1 MKRFFAA
8 LLAALMV
15 FSLVT
20 IPAVAEGEV
29 VFEVPTVNA
38 QPGDTV
44 SIPVTLTG
52 SNFECH
58 AMNMNVQYDAEALTL
73 NSATEGD
80 AISGATM
87 KVLDTE
93 SELGKVKLGLLYAYD
108 GMTAGGTLFTMNFT
122 VNENATG
129 NAALTINVVTFA
141 NMPAGSTTATPI
153 AYIANNGAVVVGQP
167 ETPIPETDTPAPE
180 TPIPE
185 TPAPGEEMTLDEAL
199 NVQGGTLHFENDA
212 VYPFVV
218 ENDYVKSSN
227 QGQGSTQPGVTT
239 TVNLAASKLLSFNY
253 KVSSE
258 ANWDYVFVSI
268 DGTIVAPTDADSKYI
283 LSGDRAAEW
292 LNYTY
297 IVPEGEHTVTIGYR
311 KDSSGDRLDD
321 TAWLDEIQFMDIV
334 NVTGVEFSQDAL
346 TMPLAR
352 TAQLEWTVL
361 PADAANKNVTFASDN
376 TEIATV
382 NASGL
387 VTSVAP
393 GTVNI
398 TVTTVDGGFTDVIAV
413 TVEEAVAVTEIVIAP
428 AAITIPVTTSVTE
441 TLVANVI
448 PENATDTTVAWTSE
462 DETIATVSVNGQIK
476 GIAPGT
482 VTINATSANGVTGT
496 CEVTVVAPEDFPGLD
511 SINFTSMNPL
521 PYDNLEVGIGPGYGG
536 TPVLIRRGNTN
547 TLTYT
552 YATGFSINV
561 EAGQKIYF
569 NTYWYG
575 GTPGGS
581 NDPNRKDTFMTLYD
595 SEFNYLDHND
605 DGASFGISPY
615 SGIEYVFET
624 AGTYYVVVTPYNHA
638 SNNGNGKGLVEMHAA
653 EVLPTEIET
662 IELADFSM
670 FAGTNTNIIDRAVFT
685 PAEYEISDFVFTS
698 SNEAVA
704 SIDADGKVHALAE
717 GTTTITI
724 TDNVSGATASAVLT
738 VNEISED
745 DYARVV
751 LHVDA
756 GESGV
761 FQDGSGYQMLLDA
774 DATAYGNEIPAQ
786 GPLTTGGNAP
796 AGLYDIFEYKIP
808 ENADGILTTSNIV
821 VSGMDYVLVPAG
833 TYDWCITNPTPG
845 DRIWIASD
853 SGSIGGRANDYTFE
867 AGNTYTFTVS
877 LDGQYDRTDITVTPG
892 IEEPTPTATPAIT
905 PTPTPAPTPDP
916 GATGWGFETDPFA
929 EGWTIR
935 DDDGDGY
942 NWEWMDASD
951 SDYNVYEGTHCMA
964 SASYQ
969 NSAFG
974 GGTALN
980 PDNWLISPAFTA
992 GSTVTFWYAGQD
1004 PSYSAEPFGV
1014 YVIANGTTS
1023 AELGHFTAS
1032 DTYQQGSVDIS
1043 DFAGQTV
1050 QVAFRHYNI
1059 TDMFRLNLD
1068 LVEVSGGGSTPNTPV
1083 PPTENPVTPEP
1094 GTVTGWG
1101 FETDPFAEGWTVR
1114 DDDGDGFNW
1123 EWIESATGY
1132 YNIYEGTHCMSSVSY
1147 DNETNTALT
1156 PDNWLI
1162 SPEFVAGSTV
1172 TFWYAGQDPDY
1183 AAEPFGVYVI
1193 ANGTASAELGH
1204 FTASDT
1210 YQQGSVDISDFAG
1223 QTVQVAFRHYNITDM
1238 FRLNLDLV
1246 EVSGGGETPT
1256 ENPVTPVPPTTIP
1269 EPTLVP
1275 HDVTFS
1281 AAAPASVAAGEEFQ
1295 VAVNIGGVIDYE
1307 AHVLNL
1313 RLDYDTDAF
1322 EYLHDEP
1329 GAVMNQMIENSGTA
1343 ILDGFSIPGSIRF
1356 GAMMPNAGFTAYGT
1370 LFTLTFRAKADAVN
1384 GEHNFDLNVV
1394 EFNNFPMG
1402 GTSTPIEHTDV
1413 DAIVEVTGGSTV
1425 TPTPTEVPTPT
1436 PGPGSDLDEAMNV
1449 AGGTLHFTTDG
1460 DYPWIVEETWGKS
1473 TNINVASSTS
1483 TVSTTVTA
1491 AAGDILQFDFRSF
1504 GEGSGDTVWDGL
1516 HLFIDGTEV
1525 AKWNRVET
1533 WTTYAV
1539 ELTAG
1544 EHTVTWTYQKDSSVD
1559 KEGDYANVD
1568 NVYVGAP
1575 VVPTSIEVEN
1585 VTVPAGRRATVAYT
1599 VLPAEAFNKNVTFSI
1614 ANTAIAT
1621 VNENGVVV
1629 GVAEG
1634 TTTVT
1639 VTSVADPTV
1648 SGSATVTVT
1657 ESLPT
1662 VNLEGY
1668 IAFDPEG
1675 TSGIWGGF
1683 ADYDPSVIENF
1694 GTMGSTFG
1702 GAFAGGNVYGFM
1714 YDSDTNDTRFYI
1726 MDADTHQVAYP
1737 GTSAGRVVVAMA
1749 YNHAEGEMYAI
1760 AENDADGRS
1769 IYTVNLATGTLTEVA
1784 ALNAGAETIMTLAID
1799 GSGNAY
1805 GLSYEA
1811 TNAVLYS
1818 INLTNGNCTA
1828 IGGTGHGLE
1837 YVQSTVWDHN
1847 TNQLFWAQYSKVD
1860 NDKGQLF
1867 VIDPATGAAT
1877 LCGTIGTGAEVTVL
1891 YTKNNM
1897 PVAPIEVPEYDVI
1910 FVDGL
1915 TNEPIPGGYT
1925 VEAGT
1930 ILDEA
1935 DFPTP
1940 PEHEGYV
1947 FTGWDYNGA
1956 PVYSDLTIK
1965 ARYRDPS
1972 ATTATISLT
1981 VGDVWGDGSGYQM
1994 LLDADATAF
2003 GNEIPAEGPLT
2014 QSGNAPAGLYDAFE
2028 YKIPVNADGSTT
2040 TSNIVINNTVTIEV
2054 PAGTYDWC
2062 IANPTPG
2069 DRIWIA
2075 SAQGNIGGRA
2085 DDYEFE
2091 AGYTYNFTVYLLGQ
2105 NDATD
2110 VEIIPGGGETPVIT
2124 DSPTPVITNS
2134 PTPEPPTDT
2143 PEPGDETPTPEIPT
2157 DAPTPEIPTDV
2168 PEPVTPAPG
2177 DVIFSVGGVHY
2188 VAAGSQVNVDLTING
2203 EYEANGMNIWVQYD
2217 AENLTLNN
2225 VENGEIMNAIGNLG
2239 GMNILD
2245 FTSIPGSV
2253 RLGSMLPT
2261 DPVSGSGTIFTMN
2274 FTVAEGLEDGT
2285 ELPIEILV
2293 KEFFN
2298 MPVGGEN
2305 TPIAFFAEN
2314 GAIVVGSEPIVTD
2327 EPGVTDEPTAVPTDA
2342 PNPPITGAMSLIGV
2356 GIAAIVA
2363 SAGVVIFRKKEED

>member
-167 ETPIPETDTPAPE
+167 ETPVPATDTPAPATPIPE

-212 VYPFVV
+212 DYPFVV

-227 QGQGSTQPGVTT
+227 QGQRNTQPGVTT
-239 TVNLAASKLLSFNY
+239 TVNLTASKLLSFNY

-268 DGTIVAPTDADSKYI
+268 DGTVVAPTDADSKYI

-321 TAWLDEIQFMDIV
+321 TAWLDEIQFTDIV

-376 TEIATV
+376 TEVATV

-387 VTSVAP
+387 VTGVAP
-393 GTVNI
+393 GTANI

-511 SINFTSMNPL
+511 SINFTNMNPL

-575 GTPGGS
+575 GTPGDS

-670 FAGTNTNIIDRAVFT
+670 FTGTNTNIIDRAVFT
-685 PAEYEISDFVFTS
+685 PEEYEISDFVFTS

-704 SIDADGKVHALAE
+704 SIDADGKVFALAE

-724 TDNVSGATASAVLT
+724 TDNVSNATASAVLT

-745 DYARVV
+745 DYAMIV
-751 LHVDA
+751 LNVNA
-756 GESGV
+756 GETGV

-786 GPLTTGGNAP
+786 GPLTQSGNAP

-867 AGNTYTFTVS
+867 AGNTYTLTVS

-942 NWEWMDASD
+942 NWEWMDASG
-951 SDYNVYEGTHCMA
+951 SNYNVYEGTHCMA
-964 SASYQ
+964 SASFQ
-969 NSAFG
+969 NSPFG

-1004 PSYSAEPFGV
+1004 PNYAAETFGV

-1023 AELGHFTAS
+1023 DELAYFTAS
-1032 DTYQQGSVDIS
+1032 NTYQQGSVDIS

-1050 QVAFRHYNI
+1050 QVAFRHYGI

-1068 LVEVSGGGSTPNTPV
+1068 LVEVSGGG
-1083 PPTENPVTPEP
+1083 TPEP
-1094 GTVTGWG
+1094 
-1101 FETDPFAEGWTVR
+1101 
-1114 DDDGDGFNW
+1114 
-1123 EWIESATGY
+1123 
-1132 YNIYEGTHCMSSVSY
+1132 
-1147 DNETNTALT
+1147 
-1156 PDNWLI
+1156 
-1162 SPEFVAGSTV
+1162 
-1172 TFWYAGQDPDY
+1172 
-1183 AAEPFGVYVI
+1183 
-1193 ANGTASAELGH
+1193 
-1204 FTASDT
+1204 
-1210 YQQGSVDISDFAG
+1210 
-1223 QTVQVAFRHYNITDM
+1223 
-1238 FRLNLDLV
+1238 
-1246 EVSGGGETPT
+1246 PT

-1275 HDVTFS
+1275 LDVTFS

-1473 TNINVASSTS
+1473 TNVNVASSTS

-1504 GEGSGDTVWDGL
+1504 GEGFGDTVWDGL

-1544 EHTVTWTYQKDSSVD
+1544 EHTITWTYQKDSSVD

-1657 ESLPT
+1657 EALPT

-1714 YDSDTNDTRFYI
+1714 YNSDTNDTRFYI
-1726 MDADTHQVAYP
+1726 MNADTHQVAYP

-1760 AENDADGRS
+1760 AANDADGRS
-1769 IYTVNLATGTLTEVA
+1769 LYTVNLATGTLTEVA
-1784 ALNAGAETIMTLAID
+1784 ALNAGADTIMTLAID

-1811 TNAVLYS
+1811 NNAVLYS

-1837 YVQSTVWDHN
+1837 YVQATVWDHN
-1847 TNQLFWAQYSKVD
+1847 TNQLFWAQYSKVE

-2003 GNEIPAEGPLT
+2003 GNEIPAQGPLT

-2040 TSNIVINNTVTIEV
+2040 TSNIVINNTITIEV

-2062 IANPTPG
+2062 ITNPTPG

-2110 VEIIPGGGETPVIT
+2110 VEIIPGGGEPPVIT

-2188 VAAGSQVNVDLTING
+2188 VAAGSQVSVDLTING

-2217 AENLTLNN
+2217 AEKLTLNS
-2225 VENGEIMNAIGNLG
+2225 VDEGEIMKAIKDLG

-2245 FTSIPGSV
+2245 FQSIPGSV

-2261 DPVSGSGTIFTMN
+2261 DPVSGSGKIFTMN

-2285 ELPIEILV
+2285 EMPIEILV

-2314 GAIVVGSEPIVTD
+2314 GSIVVGSEPIVTD

>member
-167 ETPIPETDTPAPE
+167 ETPIPETPAPE

-212 VYPFVV
+212 DYPFVV

-227 QGQGSTQPGVTT
+227 QGQRNTQPGVTT
-239 TVNLAASKLLSFNY
+239 TVNLTASKLLSFNY

-268 DGTIVAPTDADSKYI
+268 DGTVVAPTDADSKYI

-321 TAWLDEIQFMDIV
+321 TAWLDEIQFTDIV

-376 TEIATV
+376 TEVATV

-387 VTSVAP
+387 VTGVAP
-393 GTVNI
+393 GTANI

-511 SINFTSMNPL
+511 SINFTNMNPL

-575 GTPGGS
+575 GTPGDS

-670 FAGTNTNIIDRAVFT
+670 FTGTNTNIIDRAVFT
-685 PAEYEISDFVFTS
+685 PEEYEISDFVFTS

-704 SIDADGKVHALAE
+704 SIDADGKVFALAE

-724 TDNVSGATASAVLT
+724 TDNVSNATASAVLT

-745 DYARVV
+745 DYAMIV
-751 LHVDA
+751 LNVNA
-756 GESGV
+756 GETGV

-786 GPLTTGGNAP
+786 GPLTQSGNAP

-867 AGNTYTFTVS
+867 AGNTYTLTVS

-942 NWEWMDASD
+942 NWEWMDASG
-951 SDYNVYEGTHCMA
+951 SNYNVYEGTHCMA
-964 SASYQ
+964 SASFQ
-969 NSAFG
+969 NNPFG

-1004 PSYSAEPFGV
+1004 PNYSAEPFGV

-1023 AELGHFTAS
+1023 DELGHFTAS
-1032 DTYQQGSVDIS
+1032 NTYQQGSVDIS

-1050 QVAFRHYNI
+1050 QVAFRHYGV

-1068 LVEVSGGGSTPNTPV
+1068 LVEVSGGG
-1083 PPTENPVTPEP
+1083 TPEP
-1094 GTVTGWG
+1094 
-1101 FETDPFAEGWTVR
+1101 
-1114 DDDGDGFNW
+1114 
-1123 EWIESATGY
+1123 
-1132 YNIYEGTHCMSSVSY
+1132 
-1147 DNETNTALT
+1147 
-1156 PDNWLI
+1156 
-1162 SPEFVAGSTV
+1162 
-1172 TFWYAGQDPDY
+1172 
-1183 AAEPFGVYVI
+1183 
-1193 ANGTASAELGH
+1193 
-1204 FTASDT
+1204 
-1210 YQQGSVDISDFAG
+1210 
-1223 QTVQVAFRHYNITDM
+1223 
-1238 FRLNLDLV
+1238 
-1246 EVSGGGETPT
+1246 PT

-1275 HDVTFS
+1275 LDVTFS

-1436 PGPGSDLDEAMNV
+1436 PTPGPGSDLDEAMNV

-1473 TNINVASSTS
+1473 TNVNVASSTS

-1504 GEGSGDTVWDGL
+1504 GEGFGDTVWDGL

-1544 EHTVTWTYQKDSSVD
+1544 EHTITWTYQKDSSVD

-1599 VLPAEAFNKNVTFSI
+1599 VLPAEAFNKNVTFST

-1657 ESLPT
+1657 EALPT

-1714 YDSDTNDTRFYI
+1714 YNSDTNDTRFYI
-1726 MDADTHQVAYP
+1726 MNADTHQVAYP

-1760 AENDADGRS
+1760 AANDADGRS
-1769 IYTVNLATGTLTEVA
+1769 LYTVNLATGTLTEVA

-1811 TNAVLYS
+1811 NNAVLYS

-1837 YVQSTVWDHN
+1837 YVQATVWDHN
-1847 TNQLFWAQYSKVD
+1847 TNQLFWAQYSKVE

-1930 ILDEA
+1930 VLDEA

-2014 QSGNAPAGLYDAFE
+2014 MGGDAPAGLYDAFE

-2040 TSNIVINNTVTIEV
+2040 TSNIVINNTITIEV

-2157 DAPTPEIPTDV
+2157 DT

-2177 DVIFSVGGVHY
+2177 DVIFSVGGTHY
-2188 VAAGSQVNVDLTING
+2188 VAAGSQVSVDLTING

-2217 AENLTLNN
+2217 AEKLTLNS
-2225 VENGEIMNAIGNLG
+2225 VDEGEIMKAIKDLG

-2245 FTSIPGSV
+2245 FQSIPGSV

-2261 DPVSGSGTIFTMN
+2261 DPVSGSGKIFTMN

-2285 ELPIEILV
+2285 EMPIEILV

-2314 GAIVVGSEPIVTD
+2314 GSIVVGSEPIVTD

>member
-108 GMTAGGTLFTMNFT
+108 GMTASGTLFTMNFT

-167 ETPIPETDTPAPE
+167 ETPVPATDTPAPE
-180 TPIPE
+180 TPV
-185 TPAPGEEMTLDEAL
+185 PGEEMTLDEAL

-212 VYPFVV
+212 DYPFVV

-227 QGQGSTQPGVTT
+227 QGQRNTQPGVTT
-239 TVNLAASKLLSFNY
+239 TVNLTASKLLSFNY

-268 DGTIVAPTDADSKYI
+268 DGTVVAPTDADSKYI

-321 TAWLDEIQFMDIV
+321 TAWLDEIQFMDII

-376 TEIATV
+376 TEVATV

-387 VTSVAP
+387 VTGVAP
-393 GTVNI
+393 GTANI

-575 GTPGGS
+575 GTPGDS

-670 FAGTNTNIIDRAVFT
+670 FTGTNTNIIDRAVFT
-685 PAEYEISDFVFTS
+685 PEEYEISDFVFTS

-704 SIDADGKVHALAE
+704 SIDADGKVFALAE

-724 TDNVSGATASAVLT
+724 TDNVSNATASAVLT

-745 DYARVV
+745 DYAMIV
-751 LHVDA
+751 LNVNA
-756 GESGV
+756 GETGV

-786 GPLTTGGNAP
+786 GPLTQSGNAP

-867 AGNTYTFTVS
+867 AGNTYTLTVS

-892 IEEPTPTATPAIT
+892 IEQPTPTATPAIT
-905 PTPTPAPTPDP
+905 PTPTPAPTPNP

-942 NWEWMDASD
+942 NWEWMDASG

-964 SASYQ
+964 SASFQ
-969 NSAFG
+969 NNPFG

-1004 PSYSAEPFGV
+1004 PNYAAETFGV
-1014 YVIANGTTS
+1014 YVIANGTAS
-1023 AELGHFTAS
+1023 DELGHFTAS
-1032 DTYQQGSVDIS
+1032 NTYQQGSVDIS

-1050 QVAFRHYNI
+1050 QVAFRHYDI

-1083 PPTENPVTPEP
+1083 PPT
-1094 GTVTGWG
+1094 
-1101 FETDPFAEGWTVR
+1101 
-1114 DDDGDGFNW
+1114 
-1123 EWIESATGY
+1123 
-1132 YNIYEGTHCMSSVSY
+1132 
-1147 DNETNTALT
+1147 
-1156 PDNWLI
+1156 
-1162 SPEFVAGSTV
+1162 
-1172 TFWYAGQDPDY
+1172 
-1183 AAEPFGVYVI
+1183 
-1193 ANGTASAELGH
+1193 
-1204 FTASDT
+1204 
-1210 YQQGSVDISDFAG
+1210 
-1223 QTVQVAFRHYNITDM
+1223 
-1238 FRLNLDLV
+1238 
-1246 EVSGGGETPT
+1246 
-1256 ENPVTPVPPTTIP
+1256 TIP

-1275 HDVTFS
+1275 LDVTFS

-1370 LFTLTFRAKADAVN
+1370 LFTLTFRAKADAAN

-1504 GEGSGDTVWDGL
+1504 GEGFGDTVWDGL

-1648 SGSATVTVT
+1648 SATATVTVT
-1657 ESLPT
+1657 EALPT

-1714 YDSDTNDTRFYI
+1714 YNSDTNDTRFYI
-1726 MDADTHQVAYP
+1726 MNADTHQVAYP
-1737 GTSAGRVVVAMA
+1737 GTSAGRTVVAMA

-1760 AENDADGRS
+1760 AANDADGRS
-1769 IYTVNLATGTLTEVA
+1769 LYTVNLATGTLTEVA

-1811 TNAVLYS
+1811 NNAVLYS

-1837 YVQSTVWDHN
+1837 YVQATVWDHN
-1847 TNQLFWAQYSKVD
+1847 TNQLFWAQYSKVET
-1860 NDKGQLF
+1860 DKGQLF

-2040 TSNIVINNTVTIEV
+2040 TSNIVINNTITIEV

-2157 DAPTPEIPTDV
+2157 DT

-2177 DVIFSVGGVHY
+2177 DVIFSVGGTHY
-2188 VAAGSQVNVDLTING
+2188 VAAGSQVSVDLTIDG

-2217 AENLTLNN
+2217 AEKLTLNS
-2225 VENGEIMNAIGNLG
+2225 VDEGEIMKAIKDLG

-2245 FTSIPGSV
+2245 FQSIPGSV

-2261 DPVSGSGTIFTMN
+2261 DPVSGSGKIFTMN

-2285 ELPIEILV
+2285 EMPIEILV

-2314 GAIVVGSEPIVTD
+2314 GSIVVGEAPVTEAPI
-2327 EPGVTDEPTAVPTDA
+2327 TDEPTAVPTDA

>member
-58 AMNMNVQYDAEALTL
+58 AMNMNVQYDTEALTL

-167 ETPIPETDTPAPE
+167 ATPVPETDTPAPA
-180 TPIPE
+180 TPVPATPVPE

-212 VYPFVV
+212 DYPFVV

-227 QGQGSTQPGVTT
+227 QNQGSTQPGVTT

-268 DGTIVAPTDADSKYI
+268 DGTVVAPTDADSKYI

-311 KDSSGDRLDD
+311 KDSTGDRLDD

-334 NVTGVEFSQDAL
+334 NVTGVEFSQETL

-376 TEIATV
+376 TEVATV
-382 NASGL
+382 NKSGL

-393 GTVNI
+393 GTANI

-511 SINFTSMNPL
+511 SINFTNMNPL

-575 GTPGGS
+575 GTPGDS

-605 DGASFGISPY
+605 DGAAFGISPY

-670 FAGTNTNIIDRAVFT
+670 FTGTNTNIVDRAVFT
-685 PAEYEISDFVFTS
+685 PEEYEISDFVFTS

-704 SIDADGKVHALAE
+704 SIDADGKVFALAE

-724 TDNVSGATASAVLT
+724 TDNVSNATASAVLT

-745 DYARVV
+745 DYAMIV
-751 LHVDA
+751 LNVNA
-756 GESGV
+756 GETGV

-786 GPLTTGGNAP
+786 GPLTQSGNAP
-796 AGLYDIFEYKIP
+796 AGLYDVFEYKIP

-892 IEEPTPTATPAIT
+892 IEQPTPTATPAIT
-905 PTPTPAPTPDP
+905 PTPTPAPTPNP

-942 NWEWMDASD
+942 NWEWMDAST

-1004 PSYSAEPFGV
+1004 PDYSAEPFGV
-1014 YVIANGTTS
+1014 YVIANGTAS

-1043 DFAGQTV
+1043 AYAGETV
-1050 QVAFRHYNI
+1050 QVAFRHYGV

-1068 LVEVSGGGSTPNTPV
+1068 LVEADAGGSTPNTPV
-1083 PPTENPVTPEP
+1083 PPTQNPNTPAP
-1094 GTVTGWG
+1094 GTTTGWG
-1101 FETDPFAEGWTVR
+1101 FETDPFAEGWTIR

-1123 EWIESATGY
+1123 EWIESSTGY
-1132 YNIYEGTHCMSSVSY
+1132 YEIYEGTHCMSSVSY

-1183 AAEPFGVYVI
+1183 AAETFGVYVI
-1193 ANGTASAELGH
+1193 ANGTTSAELGH

-1210 YQQGSVDISDFAG
+1210 YQQGSVDISAYAG
-1223 QTVQVAFRHYNITDM
+1223 QPVQVAFRHYGITDM

-1246 EVSGGGETPT
+1246 EVSGGGSTP
-1256 ENPVTPVPPTTIP
+1256 NTPVPPTTIP

-1275 HDVTFS
+1275 LDVTFS

-1370 LFTLTFRAKADAVN
+1370 LFTLTFRAKADAAN

-1413 DAIVEVTGGSTV
+1413 DAIVEVTGGSSV

-1436 PGPGSDLDEAMNV
+1436 PGPVSDLDEAMNV
-1449 AGGTLHFTTDG
+1449 AGGTLHFNTDG

-1504 GEGSGDTVWDGL
+1504 GEGFGDTVWDGL

-1544 EHTVTWTYQKDSSVD
+1544 EHTVTWTYQKDSTVD
-1559 KEGDYANVD
+1559 KEGDCANVD
-1568 NVYVGAP
+1568 NVYVGQP

-1621 VNENGVVV
+1621 VNENGVIV

-1657 ESLPT
+1657 EALPT

-1668 IAFDPEG
+1668 IAYDPDG
-1675 TSGIWGGF
+1675 TSNIWGGF

-1694 GTMGSTFG
+1694 GAMGSTFG

-1726 MDADTHQVAYP
+1726 MNADTHQVAYP

-1749 YNHAEGEMYAI
+1749 YNHAEGEMYAV
-1760 AENDADGRS
+1760 AANDADGRS
-1769 IYTVNLATGTLTEVA
+1769 LYTVNLATGTLTEVA

-1847 TNQLFWAQYSKVD
+1847 TNQLFWAQYSKVET
-1860 NDKGQLF
+1860 DKGQLF

-2157 DAPTPEIPTDV
+2157 DT

-2188 VAAGSQVNVDLTING
+2188 VAAGSQVSVDLTING

-2217 AENLTLNN
+2217 AEKLTLNS
-2225 VENGEIMNAIGNLG
+2225 VDEGEIMKAIKDLG

-2245 FTSIPGSV
+2245 FQSIPGSV

-2261 DPVSGSGTIFTMN
+2261 DPVSGSGKIFTMN

-2285 ELPIEILV
+2285 EMPIEILV

-2314 GAIVVGSEPIVTD
+2314 GSIVVGSEPIVTD

>member
-167 ETPIPETDTPAPE
+167 ETPVPATDTPAPE

-212 VYPFVV
+212 DYPFVV

-227 QGQGSTQPGVTT
+227 QGQRNTQPGVTT
-239 TVNLAASKLLSFNY
+239 TVNLAAAKLLSFNY

-268 DGTIVAPTDADSKYI
+268 DGTVVAPTDADSKYI

-334 NVTGVEFSQDAL
+334 NVTGVEFSQETL

-376 TEIATV
+376 TEVATV
-382 NASGL
+382 NKNGL

-393 GTVNI
+393 GTANI

-511 SINFTSMNPL
+511 SINFTNMNPL

-575 GTPGGS
+575 GTPGDS

-670 FAGTNTNIIDRAVFT
+670 FTGTNTNIIDRAVFT

-724 TDNVSGATASAVLT
+724 TDNVSNATASAVLT

-745 DYARVV
+745 DYAMIV
-751 LHVDA
+751 LNVNA
-756 GESGV
+756 GETGV

-786 GPLTTGGNAP
+786 GPLTQSGNAP

-867 AGNTYTFTVS
+867 AGNTYTLTVS

-892 IEEPTPTATPAIT
+892 IEQPTPTATPAVT
-905 PTPTPAPTPDP
+905 PTPTPAPTPEP
-916 GATGWGFETDPFA
+916 GTTGWGFETDPFA

-942 NWEWMDASD
+942 NWEWMDASG
-951 SDYNVYEGTHCMA
+951 SSYNVYEGTHCMA

-1004 PSYSAEPFGV
+1004 PNYAAETFGV

-1023 AELGHFTAS
+1023 DELAYFTAS
-1032 DTYQQGSVDIS
+1032 NTYQQGSVDIS

-1050 QVAFRHYNI
+1050 QVAFRHYDI

-1068 LVEVSGGGSTPNTPV
+1068 LVEA
-1083 PPTENPVTPEP
+1083 
-1094 GTVTGWG
+1094 
-1101 FETDPFAEGWTVR
+1101 DA
-1114 DDDGDGFNW
+1114 
-1123 EWIESATGY
+1123 
-1132 YNIYEGTHCMSSVSY
+1132 
-1147 DNETNTALT
+1147 
-1156 PDNWLI
+1156 
-1162 SPEFVAGSTV
+1162 
-1172 TFWYAGQDPDY
+1172 
-1183 AAEPFGVYVI
+1183 
-1193 ANGTASAELGH
+1193 
-1204 FTASDT
+1204 
-1210 YQQGSVDISDFAG
+1210 
-1223 QTVQVAFRHYNITDM
+1223 
-1238 FRLNLDLV
+1238 
-1246 EVSGGGETPT
+1246 GGEP
-1256 ENPVTPVPPTTIP
+1256 
-1269 EPTLVP
+1269 
-1275 HDVTFS
+1275 
-1281 AAAPASVAAGEEFQ
+1281 
-1295 VAVNIGGVIDYE
+1295 
-1307 AHVLNL
+1307 
-1313 RLDYDTDAF
+1313 
-1322 EYLHDEP
+1322 
-1329 GAVMNQMIENSGTA
+1329 
-1343 ILDGFSIPGSIRF
+1343 
-1356 GAMMPNAGFTAYGT
+1356 
-1370 LFTLTFRAKADAVN
+1370 
-1384 GEHNFDLNVV
+1384 
-1394 EFNNFPMG
+1394 
-1402 GTSTPIEHTDV
+1402 
-1413 DAIVEVTGGSTV
+1413 
-1425 TPTPTEVPTPT
+1425 
-1436 PGPGSDLDEAMNV
+1436 
-1449 AGGTLHFTTDG
+1449 
-1460 DYPWIVEETWGKS
+1460 
-1473 TNINVASSTS
+1473 
-1483 TVSTTVTA
+1483 
-1491 AAGDILQFDFRSF
+1491 
-1504 GEGSGDTVWDGL
+1504 
-1516 HLFIDGTEV
+1516 
-1525 AKWNRVET
+1525 
-1533 WTTYAV
+1533 
-1539 ELTAG
+1539 
-1544 EHTVTWTYQKDSSVD
+1544 
-1559 KEGDYANVD
+1559 
-1568 NVYVGAP
+1568 
-1575 VVPTSIEVEN
+1575 
-1585 VTVPAGRRATVAYT
+1585 
-1599 VLPAEAFNKNVTFSI
+1599 
-1614 ANTAIAT
+1614 
-1621 VNENGVVV
+1621 
-1629 GVAEG
+1629 
-1634 TTTVT
+1634 
-1639 VTSVADPTV
+1639 
-1648 SGSATVTVT
+1648 
-1657 ESLPT
+1657 
-1662 VNLEGY
+1662 
-1668 IAFDPEG
+1668 
-1675 TSGIWGGF
+1675 
-1683 ADYDPSVIENF
+1683 
-1694 GTMGSTFG
+1694 
-1702 GAFAGGNVYGFM
+1702 
-1714 YDSDTNDTRFYI
+1714 
-1726 MDADTHQVAYP
+1726 
-1737 GTSAGRVVVAMA
+1737 
-1749 YNHAEGEMYAI
+1749 
-1760 AENDADGRS
+1760 
-1769 IYTVNLATGTLTEVA
+1769 
-1784 ALNAGAETIMTLAID
+1784 
-1799 GSGNAY
+1799 
-1805 GLSYEA
+1805 
-1811 TNAVLYS
+1811 
-1818 INLTNGNCTA
+1818 
-1828 IGGTGHGLE
+1828 
-1837 YVQSTVWDHN
+1837 
-1847 TNQLFWAQYSKVD
+1847 
-1860 NDKGQLF
+1860 
-1867 VIDPATGAAT
+1867 
-1877 LCGTIGTGAEVTVL
+1877 
-1891 YTKNNM
+1891 
-1897 PVAPIEVPEYDVI
+1897 
-1910 FVDGL
+1910 
-1915 TNEPIPGGYT
+1915 
-1925 VEAGT
+1925 
-1930 ILDEA
+1930 
-1935 DFPTP
+1935 
-1940 PEHEGYV
+1940 
-1947 FTGWDYNGA
+1947 
-1956 PVYSDLTIK
+1956 
-1965 ARYRDPS
+1965 
-1972 ATTATISLT
+1972 
-1981 VGDVWGDGSGYQM
+1981 
-1994 LLDADATAF
+1994 
-2003 GNEIPAEGPLT
+2003 
-2014 QSGNAPAGLYDAFE
+2014 
-2028 YKIPVNADGSTT
+2028 
-2040 TSNIVINNTVTIEV
+2040 
-2054 PAGTYDWC
+2054 
-2062 IANPTPG
+2062 
-2069 DRIWIA
+2069 
-2075 SAQGNIGGRA
+2075 
-2085 DDYEFE
+2085 
-2091 AGYTYNFTVYLLGQ
+2091 
-2105 NDATD
+2105 
-2110 VEIIPGGGETPVIT
+2110 PVIT

-2188 VAAGSQVNVDLTING
+2188 VAAGSQVSVDLTING

-2217 AENLTLNN
+2217 AEKLTLNS
-2225 VENGEIMNAIGNLG
+2225 VDEGEIMKAIKDLG

-2245 FTSIPGSV
+2245 FQSIPGSV
-2253 RLGSMLPT
+2253 RLGSMLPR
-2261 DPVSGSGTIFTMN
+2261 DPVSGSGKIFTMN

-2285 ELPIEILV
+2285 EMPIEILV

-2314 GAIVVGSEPIVTD
+2314 GSIVVGEAPI
-2327 EPGVTDEPTAVPTDA
+2327 TDEPTAVPTDA

>member
-212 VYPFVV
+212 NYPFVV

-334 NVTGVEFSQDAL
+334 NVTGVEFSQETL

-376 TEIATV
+376 TEVATV
-382 NASGL
+382 NKSGL

-393 GTVNI
+393 GTANI

-521 PYDNLEVGIGPGYGG
+521 PYDNFEVGIGPGYG
-536 TPVLIRRGNTN
+536 TPVLIQRGNTN

-575 GTPGGS
+575 GTPGDS
-581 NDPNRKDTFMTLYD
+581 YDPNRKDTFMTLYD

-605 DGASFGISPY
+605 DGSAFGIAPY

-670 FAGTNTNIIDRAVFT
+670 FTGTNTNIIDRAVFT

-745 DYARVV
+745 DYAMIV
-751 LHVDA
+751 LNVNA
-756 GESGV
+756 GETGV

-774 DATAYGNEIPAQ
+774 DAAAYGNEIPAQ
-786 GPLTTGGNAP
+786 GPLTTGGDAP

-1043 DFAGQTV
+1043 A
-1050 QVAFRHYNI
+1050 
-1059 TDMFRLNLD
+1059 
-1068 LVEVSGGGSTPNTPV
+1068 
-1083 PPTENPVTPEP
+1083 
-1094 GTVTGWG
+1094 
-1101 FETDPFAEGWTVR
+1101 
-1114 DDDGDGFNW
+1114 
-1123 EWIESATGY
+1123 
-1132 YNIYEGTHCMSSVSY
+1132 
-1147 DNETNTALT
+1147 
-1156 PDNWLI
+1156 
-1162 SPEFVAGSTV
+1162 
-1172 TFWYAGQDPDY
+1172 YAGQP
-1183 AAEPFGVYVI
+1183 
-1193 ANGTASAELGH
+1193 
-1204 FTASDT
+1204 
-1210 YQQGSVDISDFAG
+1210 
-1223 QTVQVAFRHYNITDM
+1223 VQVAFRHYNITDM

-1256 ENPVTPVPPTTIP
+1256 ENPVTPIPPTTIP

-1504 GEGSGDTVWDGL
+1504 GEGSGNTVWDGL

-1544 EHTVTWTYQKDSSVD
+1544 EHTITWTYQKDSSVD

-1657 ESLPT
+1657 EALPT

-1694 GTMGSTFG
+1694 GAMGSTFG

-1760 AENDADGRS
+1760 AANDADGRS
-1769 IYTVNLATGTLTEVA
+1769 LYTVNLATGTLTEVA

-2261 DPVSGSGTIFTMN
+2261 NPVSGSGTIFTMN

-2342 PNPPITGAMSLIGV
+2342 PNPPVTGAMSLIGV

-2363 SAGVVIFRKKEED
+2363 SVGVVIFRKKEED

>member
-167 ETPIPETDTPAPE
+167 ATPVPETDTPAPATPIPE

-212 VYPFVV
+212 DYPFVV

-227 QGQGSTQPGVTT
+227 QGQRNTQPGVTT
-239 TVNLAASKLLSFNY
+239 TVNLTASKLLSFNY

-321 TAWLDEIQFMDIV
+321 TAWLDEIQFTDIV

-376 TEIATV
+376 TEVATV

-387 VTSVAP
+387 VTGVAP
-393 GTVNI
+393 GTANI

-511 SINFTSMNPL
+511 SINFTNMNPL

-575 GTPGGS
+575 GTPGDS

-670 FAGTNTNIIDRAVFT
+670 FTGTNTNIIDRAVFT
-685 PAEYEISDFVFTS
+685 PEEYEISDFVFTS

-704 SIDADGKVHALAE
+704 SIDADGKVFALAE

-724 TDNVSGATASAVLT
+724 TDNVSNATASAVLT

-745 DYARVV
+745 DYAMIV
-751 LHVDA
+751 LNVNA
-756 GESGV
+756 GETGV

-786 GPLTTGGNAP
+786 GPLTQSGNAP

-867 AGNTYTFTVS
+867 AGNTYTLTVS

-942 NWEWMDASD
+942 NWEWMDASG
-951 SDYNVYEGTHCMA
+951 SNYNVYEGTHCMA
-964 SASYQ
+964 SASFQ
-969 NSAFG
+969 NSPFG

-980 PDNWLISPAFTA
+980 PDNWLISPEFVA
-992 GSTVTFWYAGQD
+992 GNTVTFWYVGQD
-1004 PSYSAEPFGV
+1004 PDYAAETFGV

-1032 DTYQQGSVDIS
+1032 NTYQQGSVDIS
-1043 DFAGQTV
+1043 AYAGQTV
-1050 QVAFRHYNI
+1050 QVAFRHYGI

-1083 PPTENPVTPEP
+1083 PPT
-1094 GTVTGWG
+1094 
-1101 FETDPFAEGWTVR
+1101 
-1114 DDDGDGFNW
+1114 
-1123 EWIESATGY
+1123 
-1132 YNIYEGTHCMSSVSY
+1132 
-1147 DNETNTALT
+1147 
-1156 PDNWLI
+1156 
-1162 SPEFVAGSTV
+1162 
-1172 TFWYAGQDPDY
+1172 
-1183 AAEPFGVYVI
+1183 
-1193 ANGTASAELGH
+1193 
-1204 FTASDT
+1204 
-1210 YQQGSVDISDFAG
+1210 
-1223 QTVQVAFRHYNITDM
+1223 
-1238 FRLNLDLV
+1238 
-1246 EVSGGGETPT
+1246 
-1256 ENPVTPVPPTTIP
+1256 TIP

-1275 HDVTFS
+1275 LDVTFS

-1370 LFTLTFRAKADAVN
+1370 LFTLTFRAKADAAN

-1504 GEGSGDTVWDGL
+1504 GEGFGDTVWDGL

-1544 EHTVTWTYQKDSSVD
+1544 EHTITWTYQKDSTVD

-1657 ESLPT
+1657 EALPT

-1714 YDSDTNDTRFYI
+1714 YNSDTNDTRFYI
-1726 MDADTHQVAYP
+1726 MNADTHQVAYP

-1760 AENDADGRS
+1760 AANDADGRS
-1769 IYTVNLATGTLTEVA
+1769 LYTVNLATGTLTEVA

-1805 GLSYEA
+1805 GLSYAA

-1847 TNQLFWAQYSKVD
+1847 TNQLFWAQYSKVET
-1860 NDKGQLF
+1860 DKGQLF

-2014 QSGNAPAGLYDAFE
+2014 MGGDAPAGLYDAFE

-2157 DAPTPEIPTDV
+2157 DT

-2188 VAAGSQVNVDLTING
+2188 VAAGSQVSVDLTING

-2217 AENLTLNN
+2217 AEKLTLNS
-2225 VENGEIMNAIGNLG
+2225 VDEGEIMKAIKDLG

-2245 FTSIPGSV
+2245 FQSIPGSV

-2261 DPVSGSGTIFTMN
+2261 DPVSGSGKIFTMN

-2285 ELPIEILV
+2285 EMPIEILV

-2314 GAIVVGSEPIVTD
+2314 GSIVVGSEPIVTD

>member
-108 GMTAGGTLFTMNFT
+108 GMTASGTLFTMNFT

-167 ETPIPETDTPAPE
+167 ETPVPATDTPAPE
-180 TPIPE
+180 TPVPATPIPE

-212 VYPFVV
+212 DYPFVV

-227 QGQGSTQPGVTT
+227 QGQRNTQPGVTT
-239 TVNLAASKLLSFNY
+239 TVNLTASKLLSFNY

-268 DGTIVAPTDADSKYI
+268 DGTVVAPTDADSKYI

-321 TAWLDEIQFMDIV
+321 TAWLDEIQFTDIV

-376 TEIATV
+376 TEVATV

-387 VTSVAP
+387 VTGVAP
-393 GTVNI
+393 GTANI

-511 SINFTSMNPL
+511 SINFTNMNPL

-605 DGASFGISPY
+605 DGASFGIAPY

-670 FAGTNTNIIDRAVFT
+670 FTGTNTNIIDRAVFT
-685 PAEYEISDFVFTS
+685 PEEYEISDFVFTS

-704 SIDADGKVHALAE
+704 SIDADGKVFALAE

-724 TDNVSGATASAVLT
+724 TDNVSNATASAVLT

-745 DYARVV
+745 DYAMIV
-751 LHVDA
+751 LNVNA
-756 GESGV
+756 GETGV

-786 GPLTTGGNAP
+786 GPLTQSGNAP

-867 AGNTYTFTVS
+867 AGNTYTLTVS

-892 IEEPTPTATPAIT
+892 IEQPTPTATPAIT

-942 NWEWMDASD
+942 NWEWMDASG
-951 SDYNVYEGTHCMA
+951 SNYNVYEGTHCMA
-964 SASYQ
+964 SASFQ
-969 NSAFG
+969 NSPFG

-1004 PSYSAEPFGV
+1004 PDYSAETFGV

-1043 DFAGQTV
+1043 AYAGQTV
-1050 QVAFRHYNI
+1050 QVAFRHYGV

-1068 LVEVSGGGSTPNTPV
+1068 LVEVSGGG
-1083 PPTENPVTPEP
+1083 TPEP
-1094 GTVTGWG
+1094 
-1101 FETDPFAEGWTVR
+1101 
-1114 DDDGDGFNW
+1114 
-1123 EWIESATGY
+1123 
-1132 YNIYEGTHCMSSVSY
+1132 
-1147 DNETNTALT
+1147 
-1156 PDNWLI
+1156 
-1162 SPEFVAGSTV
+1162 
-1172 TFWYAGQDPDY
+1172 
-1183 AAEPFGVYVI
+1183 
-1193 ANGTASAELGH
+1193 
-1204 FTASDT
+1204 
-1210 YQQGSVDISDFAG
+1210 
-1223 QTVQVAFRHYNITDM
+1223 
-1238 FRLNLDLV
+1238 
-1246 EVSGGGETPT
+1246 PT

-1275 HDVTFS
+1275 LDVTFS

-1449 AGGTLHFTTDG
+1449 AGGTLHFNTDG

-1504 GEGSGDTVWDGL
+1504 GEGFGDTVWDGL

-1544 EHTVTWTYQKDSSVD
+1544 EHTITWTYQKDSSVD

-1648 SGSATVTVT
+1648 SATATVTVT
-1657 ESLPT
+1657 EALPT

-1694 GTMGSTFG
+1694 GAMGSTFG

-1726 MDADTHQVAYP
+1726 MNADTHQVAYP

-1760 AENDADGRS
+1760 AANDADGRS
-1769 IYTVNLATGTLTEVA
+1769 LYTVNLATGTLTEVA
-1784 ALNAGAETIMTLAID
+1784 ALNAGDETIMTLAID

-1847 TNQLFWAQYSKVD
+1847 TNQLFWAQYSKVAT
-1860 NDKGQLF
+1860 DKGQLF

-2040 TSNIVINNTVTIEV
+2040 TSNIVINNTITIEV

-2157 DAPTPEIPTDV
+2157 DT

-2177 DVIFSVGGVHY
+2177 DVIFSVGGTHY
-2188 VAAGSQVNVDLTING
+2188 VAAGSQVSVDLTIDG

-2217 AENLTLNN
+2217 AEKLTLNS
-2225 VENGEIMNAIGNLG
+2225 VDEGEIMKAIKDLG

-2245 FTSIPGSV
+2245 FQSIPGSV

-2261 DPVSGSGTIFTMN
+2261 DPVSGSGKIFTMN

-2285 ELPIEILV
+2285 EMPIEILV

-2314 GAIVVGSEPIVTD
+2314 GSIVVGSEPIVTD

-2342 PNPPITGAMSLIGV
+2342 PNPPVTGAMSLIGV

>member
-58 AMNMNVQYDAEALTL
+58 AMNMNVQYDTEALTL
-73 NSATEGD
+73 NSAAEGD

-153 AYIANNGAVVVGQP
+153 PYIANNGAVVVGQP
-167 ETPIPETDTPAPE
+167 ETPIPATDTPAPATPIPE

-212 VYPFVV
+212 DYPFVV

-227 QGQGSTQPGVTT
+227 QGQRNTQPGVTT
-239 TVNLAASKLLSFNY
+239 TVNLTASKLLSFNY

-268 DGTIVAPTDADSKYI
+268 DGTVVAPTDADSKYI

-361 PADAANKNVTFASDN
+361 PADAANKKVTFASDN
-376 TEIATV
+376 TEVATV

-393 GTVNI
+393 GTANI

-536 TPVLIRRGNTN
+536 TPVLIQRGSTT

-575 GTPGGS
+575 GTPGDS

-605 DGASFGISPY
+605 DGNSFGISPY

-670 FAGTNTNIIDRAVFT
+670 FTGTNTNIVNRAVFT
-685 PAEYEISDFVFTS
+685 PEEYEISDFVFTS

-704 SIDADGKVHALAE
+704 SIDADGKVSALAA

-745 DYARVV
+745 DYAMIV
-751 LHVDA
+751 LNVNA
-756 GESGV
+756 GETGV

-786 GPLTTGGNAP
+786 GPLTQSGNAP
-796 AGLYDIFEYKIP
+796 AGLYDVFEYKIP

-892 IEEPTPTATPAIT
+892 IEQPTPTATPAIT

-942 NWEWMDASD
+942 NWEWMESSG

-1004 PSYSAEPFGV
+1004 PNYAAEPFGV

-1023 AELGHFTAS
+1023 DELGHFTAS
-1032 DTYQQGSVDIS
+1032 NTYQQGSVDIS

-1050 QVAFRHYNI
+1050 QVAFRHYGI

-1083 PPTENPVTPEP
+1083 PPTDNPVTPEP
-1094 GTVTGWG
+1094 GTTTGWG
-1101 FETDPFAEGWTVR
+1101 FETDPFAEGWTIR
-1114 DDDGDGFNW
+1114 DDDGDGYNW
-1123 EWIESATGY
+1123 EWMESSGSD
-1132 YNIYEGTHCMSSVSY
+1132 YNVYEGTHCMASASY
-1147 DNETNTALT
+1147 QNSAFGGGTALN

-1162 SPEFVAGSTV
+1162 SPAFTAGSTV
-1172 TFWYAGQDPDY
+1172 TFWYAGQDPNY

-1193 ANGTASAELGH
+1193 ANGTTSDELGH
-1204 FTASDT
+1204 FTASNT

-1223 QTVQVAFRHYNITDM
+1223 QTVQVAFRHYGITDM

-1246 EVSGGGETPT
+1246 EVSGGGSTP
-1256 ENPVTPVPPTTIP
+1256 NTPVPPTTIP

-1275 HDVTFS
+1275 LDVTFS

-1370 LFTLTFRAKADAVN
+1370 LFTLTFRAKADAAN

-1413 DAIVEVTGGSTV
+1413 DAIVEVTGGSSV

-1436 PGPGSDLDEAMNV
+1436 PGPVSDLDEAMNV

-1473 TNINVASSTS
+1473 TNINVASSSS

-1504 GEGSGDTVWDGL
+1504 GEGFGDTVWDGL

-1544 EHTVTWTYQKDSSVD
+1544 EHTITWTYQKDSSVD

-1634 TTTVT
+1634 TTTIT

-1726 MDADTHQVAYP
+1726 MNADTHQVAYP

-1760 AENDADGRS
+1760 AANDADGRS

-1784 ALNAGAETIMTLAID
+1784 VLNAGADTIMTLAID

-1811 TNAVLYS
+1811 NNAVLYS

-1837 YVQSTVWDHN
+1837 YVQATVWDHN
-1847 TNQLFWAQYSKVD
+1847 TNQLFWAQYSKVAT
-1860 NDKGQLF
+1860 DKGQLF

-2157 DAPTPEIPTDV
+2157 DT

-2188 VAAGSQVNVDLTING
+2188 VAAGSQVSVDLTING

-2217 AENLTLNN
+2217 AEKLTLNS
-2225 VENGEIMNAIGNLG
+2225 VDEGEIMKAIKDLG

-2245 FTSIPGSV
+2245 FQSIPGSV

-2261 DPVSGSGTIFTMN
+2261 DPVSGSGKIFTMN

-2285 ELPIEILV
+2285 EMPIEILV

-2314 GAIVVGSEPIVTD
+2314 GSIVVGSEPIVTD

>member
-167 ETPIPETDTPAPE
+167 ATPVPETDTPAPATPIPE

-212 VYPFVV
+212 DYPFVV

-227 QGQGSTQPGVTT
+227 QGQRNTQPGVTT
-239 TVNLAASKLLSFNY
+239 TVNLTASKLLSFNY

-321 TAWLDEIQFMDIV
+321 TAWLDEIQFTDIV

-376 TEIATV
+376 TEVATV

-387 VTSVAP
+387 VTGVAP
-393 GTVNI
+393 GTANI

-511 SINFTSMNPL
+511 SINFTNMNPL

-575 GTPGGS
+575 GTPGDS

-670 FAGTNTNIIDRAVFT
+670 FTGTNTNIIDRAVFT
-685 PAEYEISDFVFTS
+685 PEEYEISDFVFTS

-704 SIDADGKVHALAE
+704 SIDADGKVFALAE

-724 TDNVSGATASAVLT
+724 TDNVSNATASAVLT

-745 DYARVV
+745 DYAMIV
-751 LHVDA
+751 LNVNA
-756 GESGV
+756 GETGV

-786 GPLTTGGNAP
+786 GPLTQSGNAP

-867 AGNTYTFTVS
+867 AGNTYTLTVS

-942 NWEWMDASD
+942 NWEWMDASG
-951 SDYNVYEGTHCMA
+951 SNYNVYEGTHCMA
-964 SASYQ
+964 SASFQ
-969 NSAFG
+969 NSPFG

-980 PDNWLISPAFTA
+980 PDNWLISPEFVA
-992 GSTVTFWYAGQD
+992 GNTVTFWYVGQD
-1004 PSYSAEPFGV
+1004 PDYAAETFGV

-1032 DTYQQGSVDIS
+1032 NTYQQGSVDIS
-1043 DFAGQTV
+1043 AYAGQTV
-1050 QVAFRHYNI
+1050 QVAFRHYGI

-1083 PPTENPVTPEP
+1083 PPT
-1094 GTVTGWG
+1094 
-1101 FETDPFAEGWTVR
+1101 
-1114 DDDGDGFNW
+1114 
-1123 EWIESATGY
+1123 
-1132 YNIYEGTHCMSSVSY
+1132 
-1147 DNETNTALT
+1147 
-1156 PDNWLI
+1156 
-1162 SPEFVAGSTV
+1162 
-1172 TFWYAGQDPDY
+1172 
-1183 AAEPFGVYVI
+1183 
-1193 ANGTASAELGH
+1193 
-1204 FTASDT
+1204 
-1210 YQQGSVDISDFAG
+1210 
-1223 QTVQVAFRHYNITDM
+1223 
-1238 FRLNLDLV
+1238 
-1246 EVSGGGETPT
+1246 
-1256 ENPVTPVPPTTIP
+1256 TIP

-1275 HDVTFS
+1275 LDVTFS

-1370 LFTLTFRAKADAVN
+1370 LFTLTFRAKADAAN

-1504 GEGSGDTVWDGL
+1504 GEGFGDTVWDGL

-1544 EHTVTWTYQKDSSVD
+1544 EHTITWTYQKDSTVD

-1726 MDADTHQVAYP
+1726 MNADTHQVAYP

-1760 AENDADGRS
+1760 AANDADGRS
-1769 IYTVNLATGTLTEVA
+1769 LYTVNLATGTLTEVA
-1784 ALNAGAETIMTLAID
+1784 ALNAGDETIMTLAID

-1811 TNAVLYS
+1811 NNAVLYS

-1847 TNQLFWAQYSKVD
+1847 TNQLFWAQYSKVET
-1860 NDKGQLF
+1860 DKGQLF

-2014 QSGNAPAGLYDAFE
+2014 MGGDAPAGLYDAFE

-2157 DAPTPEIPTDV
+2157 DT

-2177 DVIFSVGGVHY
+2177 DVIFSVGGTHY
-2188 VAAGSQVNVDLTING
+2188 VAAGSQVSVDLTIDG

-2217 AENLTLNN
+2217 AEKLTLNS
-2225 VENGEIMNAIGNLG
+2225 VDEGEIMKAIKDLG

-2245 FTSIPGSV
+2245 FQSIPGSV

-2261 DPVSGSGTIFTMN
+2261 DPVSGSGKIFTMN

-2285 ELPIEILV
+2285 EMPIEILV

-2314 GAIVVGSEPIVTD
+2314 GSIVVGSEPIVTD

>member
-108 GMTAGGTLFTMNFT
+108 GMTASGTLFTMNFT

-167 ETPIPETDTPAPE
+167 ETPVPATDTPAPE
-180 TPIPE
+180 TPVPATPIPE

-212 VYPFVV
+212 DYPFVV

-227 QGQGSTQPGVTT
+227 QGQRNTQPGVTT
-239 TVNLAASKLLSFNY
+239 TVNLTASKLLSFNY

-268 DGTIVAPTDADSKYI
+268 DGTVVAPTDADSKYI

-321 TAWLDEIQFMDIV
+321 TAWLDEIQFTDIV

-376 TEIATV
+376 TEVATV

-387 VTSVAP
+387 VTGVAP
-393 GTVNI
+393 GTANI

-511 SINFTSMNPL
+511 SINFTNMNPL

-605 DGASFGISPY
+605 DGASFGIAPY

-670 FAGTNTNIIDRAVFT
+670 FTGTNTNIIDRAVFT
-685 PAEYEISDFVFTS
+685 PEEYEISDFVFTS

-704 SIDADGKVHALAE
+704 SIDADGKVFALAE

-724 TDNVSGATASAVLT
+724 TDNVSNATASAVLT

-745 DYARVV
+745 DYAMIV
-751 LHVDA
+751 LNVNA
-756 GESGV
+756 GETGV

-786 GPLTTGGNAP
+786 GPLTQSGNAP

-867 AGNTYTFTVS
+867 AGNTYTLTVS

-892 IEEPTPTATPAIT
+892 IEQPTPTATPAIT

-942 NWEWMDASD
+942 NWEWMDASG
-951 SDYNVYEGTHCMA
+951 SNYNVYEGTHCMA
-964 SASYQ
+964 SASFQ
-969 NSAFG
+969 NNPFG

-1004 PSYSAEPFGV
+1004 PNYSAETFGV

-1023 AELGHFTAS
+1023 DELGHFTAS
-1032 DTYQQGSVDIS
+1032 NTYQQGSVDIS
-1043 DFAGQTV
+1043 AYAGQTV
-1050 QVAFRHYNI
+1050 QVAFRHYGV

-1068 LVEVSGGGSTPNTPV
+1068 LVEVSGGG
-1083 PPTENPVTPEP
+1083 TPEP
-1094 GTVTGWG
+1094 
-1101 FETDPFAEGWTVR
+1101 
-1114 DDDGDGFNW
+1114 
-1123 EWIESATGY
+1123 
-1132 YNIYEGTHCMSSVSY
+1132 
-1147 DNETNTALT
+1147 
-1156 PDNWLI
+1156 
-1162 SPEFVAGSTV
+1162 
-1172 TFWYAGQDPDY
+1172 
-1183 AAEPFGVYVI
+1183 
-1193 ANGTASAELGH
+1193 
-1204 FTASDT
+1204 
-1210 YQQGSVDISDFAG
+1210 
-1223 QTVQVAFRHYNITDM
+1223 
-1238 FRLNLDLV
+1238 
-1246 EVSGGGETPT
+1246 PT

-1275 HDVTFS
+1275 LDVTFS

-1449 AGGTLHFTTDG
+1449 AGGTLHFNTDG

-1504 GEGSGDTVWDGL
+1504 GEGFGDTVWDGL

-1544 EHTVTWTYQKDSSVD
+1544 EHTITWTYQKDSSVD

-1657 ESLPT
+1657 EALPT

-1694 GTMGSTFG
+1694 GAMGSTFG

-1726 MDADTHQVAYP
+1726 MNADTHQVAYP

-1760 AENDADGRS
+1760 AANDADGRS
-1769 IYTVNLATGTLTEVA
+1769 LYTVNLATGTLTEVA
-1784 ALNAGAETIMTLAID
+1784 ALNAGDETIMTLAID

-1847 TNQLFWAQYSKVD
+1847 TNQLFWAQYSKVAT
-1860 NDKGQLF
+1860 DKGQLF

-2014 QSGNAPAGLYDAFE
+2014 QGGNAPAGLYDAFE

-2040 TSNIVINNTVTIEV
+2040 TSNIVINNTITIEV

-2157 DAPTPEIPTDV
+2157 DT

-2177 DVIFSVGGVHY
+2177 DVIFSVGGTHY
-2188 VAAGSQVNVDLTING
+2188 VAAGSQVSVDLTIDG

-2217 AENLTLNN
+2217 AEKLTLNS
-2225 VENGEIMNAIGNLG
+2225 VDEGEIMKAIKDLG

-2245 FTSIPGSV
+2245 FQSIPGSV

-2261 DPVSGSGTIFTMN
+2261 DPVSGSGKIFTMN

-2285 ELPIEILV
+2285 EMPIEILV

-2314 GAIVVGSEPIVTD
+2314 GSIVVGSEPIVTD

-2342 PNPPITGAMSLIGV
+2342 PNPPVTGAMSLIGV

>member
-167 ETPIPETDTPAPE
+167 ETPVPATDTPAPA
-180 TPIPE
+180 TPVPE

-212 VYPFVV
+212 DYPFVV

-227 QGQGSTQPGVTT
+227 QGQRNTQPGVTT
-239 TVNLAASKLLSFNY
+239 TVNLTASKLLSFNY

-321 TAWLDEIQFMDIV
+321 TAWLDEIQFTDIV

-376 TEIATV
+376 TEVATV

-387 VTSVAP
+387 VTGVAP
-393 GTVNI
+393 GTANI

-428 AAITIPVTTSVTE
+428 AAITIPVTSSVTE

-511 SINFTSMNPL
+511 SINFTNMNPL

-575 GTPGGS
+575 GTPGDS

-670 FAGTNTNIIDRAVFT
+670 FTGTNTNIVNRAVFT
-685 PAEYEISDFVFTS
+685 PEEYEISDFVFTS

-704 SIDADGKVHALAE
+704 SIDADGKVDALAA

-724 TDNVSGATASAVLT
+724 TDNVSNATASAVLT

-745 DYARVV
+745 DYAMIV
-751 LHVDA
+751 LNVNA
-756 GESGV
+756 GETGV

-786 GPLTTGGNAP
+786 GPLTQSGNAP

-867 AGNTYTFTVS
+867 AGNTYTLTVS

-892 IEEPTPTATPAIT
+892 IEQPTPTATPAIT
-905 PTPTPAPTPDP
+905 PTPTPAPTPNP

-942 NWEWMDASD
+942 NWEWMDASA
-951 SDYNVYEGTHCMA
+951 SNYNVYEGTHCMA
-964 SASYQ
+964 SASFQ
-969 NSAFG
+969 NNPFG

-1004 PSYSAEPFGV
+1004 PNYAAEPFGV

-1023 AELGHFTAS
+1023 DELGHFTAS
-1032 DTYQQGSVDIS
+1032 NTYQQGSVDIS
-1043 DFAGQTV
+1043 AYAGETV
-1050 QVAFRHYNI
+1050 QVAFRHYGV
-1059 TDMFRLNLD
+1059 TDIFRLNLD

-1083 PPTENPVTPEP
+1083 PPT
-1094 GTVTGWG
+1094 
-1101 FETDPFAEGWTVR
+1101 
-1114 DDDGDGFNW
+1114 
-1123 EWIESATGY
+1123 
-1132 YNIYEGTHCMSSVSY
+1132 
-1147 DNETNTALT
+1147 
-1156 PDNWLI
+1156 
-1162 SPEFVAGSTV
+1162 
-1172 TFWYAGQDPDY
+1172 
-1183 AAEPFGVYVI
+1183 
-1193 ANGTASAELGH
+1193 
-1204 FTASDT
+1204 
-1210 YQQGSVDISDFAG
+1210 
-1223 QTVQVAFRHYNITDM
+1223 
-1238 FRLNLDLV
+1238 
-1246 EVSGGGETPT
+1246 
-1256 ENPVTPVPPTTIP
+1256 TIP

-1275 HDVTFS
+1275 LDVTFS

-1370 LFTLTFRAKADAVN
+1370 LFTLTFRAKADAAN

-1504 GEGSGDTVWDGL
+1504 GEGFGDTVWDGL

-1599 VLPAEAFNKNVTFSI
+1599 VLPAEAFNKNVTFST

-1648 SGSATVTVT
+1648 SATATVTVT
-1657 ESLPT
+1657 EALPT

-1726 MDADTHQVAYP
+1726 MNADTHQVAYP

-1760 AENDADGRS
+1760 AANDADGRS

-1784 ALNAGAETIMTLAID
+1784 VLNAGADTIMTLAID

-1805 GLSYEA
+1805 GLSYAA

-1847 TNQLFWAQYSKVD
+1847 TNQLFWAQYSKVET
-1860 NDKGQLF
+1860 DKGQLF

-2040 TSNIVINNTVTIEV
+2040 TSNIVINNTITIEV

-2110 VEIIPGGGETPVIT
+2110 VEIIPGGETPVIT

-2157 DAPTPEIPTDV
+2157 DT

-2177 DVIFSVGGVHY
+2177 DVIFSVGGTHY
-2188 VAAGSQVNVDLTING
+2188 VAAGSQVSVDLTIDG

-2217 AENLTLNN
+2217 AEKLTLNS
-2225 VENGEIMNAIGNLG
+2225 VDEGEIMKAIKDLG

-2245 FTSIPGSV
+2245 FQSIPGSV

-2261 DPVSGSGTIFTMN
+2261 DPVSGSGKIFTMN

-2285 ELPIEILV
+2285 EMPIEILV

-2314 GAIVVGSEPIVTD
+2314 GSIVVGSEPIVTD

>member
-167 ETPIPETDTPAPE
+167 ATPVPETDTPAPATPIPE

-212 VYPFVV
+212 DYPFVV

-227 QGQGSTQPGVTT
+227 QGQRNTQPGVTT
-239 TVNLAASKLLSFNY
+239 TVNLTASKLLSFNY

-321 TAWLDEIQFMDIV
+321 TAWLDEIQFTDIV

-376 TEIATV
+376 TEVATV

-387 VTSVAP
+387 VTGVAP
-393 GTVNI
+393 GTANI

-511 SINFTSMNPL
+511 SINFTNMNPL

-575 GTPGGS
+575 GTPGDS

-670 FAGTNTNIIDRAVFT
+670 FTGTNTNIIDRAVFT
-685 PAEYEISDFVFTS
+685 PEEYEISDFVFTS

-704 SIDADGKVHALAE
+704 SIDADGKVFALAE

-724 TDNVSGATASAVLT
+724 TDNVSNATASAVLT

-745 DYARVV
+745 DYAMIV
-751 LHVDA
+751 LNVNA
-756 GESGV
+756 GETGV

-786 GPLTTGGNAP
+786 GPLTQSGNAP

-867 AGNTYTFTVS
+867 AGNTYTLTVS

-942 NWEWMDASD
+942 NWEWMEASG
-951 SDYNVYEGTHCMA
+951 SNYNVYEGTHCMA
-964 SASYQ
+964 SASFQ
-969 NSAFG
+969 NSPFG

-980 PDNWLISPAFTA
+980 PDNWLISPEFVA
-992 GSTVTFWYAGQD
+992 GNTVTFWYVGQD
-1004 PSYSAEPFGV
+1004 PDYAAETFGV

-1032 DTYQQGSVDIS
+1032 NTYQQGSVDIS
-1043 DFAGQTV
+1043 AYAGQTV
-1050 QVAFRHYNI
+1050 QVAFRHYGI

-1083 PPTENPVTPEP
+1083 PPT
-1094 GTVTGWG
+1094 
-1101 FETDPFAEGWTVR
+1101 
-1114 DDDGDGFNW
+1114 
-1123 EWIESATGY
+1123 
-1132 YNIYEGTHCMSSVSY
+1132 
-1147 DNETNTALT
+1147 
-1156 PDNWLI
+1156 
-1162 SPEFVAGSTV
+1162 
-1172 TFWYAGQDPDY
+1172 
-1183 AAEPFGVYVI
+1183 
-1193 ANGTASAELGH
+1193 
-1204 FTASDT
+1204 
-1210 YQQGSVDISDFAG
+1210 
-1223 QTVQVAFRHYNITDM
+1223 
-1238 FRLNLDLV
+1238 
-1246 EVSGGGETPT
+1246 
-1256 ENPVTPVPPTTIP
+1256 TIP

-1275 HDVTFS
+1275 LDVTFS

-1370 LFTLTFRAKADAVN
+1370 LFTLTFRAKADAAN

-1504 GEGSGDTVWDGL
+1504 GEGFGDTVWDGL

-1544 EHTVTWTYQKDSSVD
+1544 EHTITWTYQKDSTVD

-1599 VLPAEAFNKNVTFSI
+1599 VLPAEAFNKNVTFST

-1657 ESLPT
+1657 EALPT

-1726 MDADTHQVAYP
+1726 MNADTHQVAYP

-1760 AENDADGRS
+1760 AANDADGRS

-1784 ALNAGAETIMTLAID
+1784 VLNAGADTIMTLAID

-1811 TNAVLYS
+1811 NNAVLYS

-1837 YVQSTVWDHN
+1837 YVQATVWDHN
-1847 TNQLFWAQYSKVD
+1847 TNQLFWAQYSKVET
-1860 NDKGQLF
+1860 DKGQLF
-1867 VIDPATGAAT
+1867 FIDPATGAAT

-1897 PVAPIEVPEYDVI
+1897 PVAPIEVPEYNVT

-2014 QSGNAPAGLYDAFE
+2014 MGGDAPAGLYDAFE

-2040 TSNIVINNTVTIEV
+2040 TSNIVINNTITIEV

-2110 VEIIPGGGETPVIT
+2110 VEIIPGGETP
-2124 DSPTPVITNS
+2124 S
-2134 PTPEPPTDT
+2134 PEPPITD
-2143 PEPGDETPTPEIPT
+2143 
-2157 DAPTPEIPTDV
+2157 
-2168 PEPVTPAPG
+2168 
-2177 DVIFSVGGVHY
+2177 
-2188 VAAGSQVNVDLTING
+2188 
-2203 EYEANGMNIWVQYD
+2203 
-2217 AENLTLNN
+2217 
-2225 VENGEIMNAIGNLG
+2225 
-2239 GMNILD
+2239 
-2245 FTSIPGSV
+2245 
-2253 RLGSMLPT
+2253 
-2261 DPVSGSGTIFTMN
+2261 
-2274 FTVAEGLEDGT
+2274 
-2285 ELPIEILV
+2285 
-2293 KEFFN
+2293 
-2298 MPVGGEN
+2298 
-2305 TPIAFFAEN
+2305 
-2314 GAIVVGSEPIVTD
+2314 EPITDEPITDEPITDEPITDEPITDEPITDEPITDEPITDEPITDEPITD

>member
-153 AYIANNGAVVVGQP
+153 AYIANNGAVIVGQP
-167 ETPIPETDTPAPE
+167 ATPVPETDTPAPA
-180 TPIPE
+180 TPVPE

-212 VYPFVV
+212 DYPFVV

-227 QGQGSTQPGVTT
+227 QSQGSTQPGVTT

-268 DGTIVAPTDADSKYI
+268 DGTVVAPTDADSKYI

-334 NVTGVEFSQDAL
+334 NVTGVEFSQETL

-376 TEIATV
+376 TEVATV
-382 NASGL
+382 NTKGL
-387 VTSVAP
+387 VTGVAP
-393 GTVNI
+393 GTANI

-511 SINFTSMNPL
+511 SINFTNMNPL

-575 GTPGGS
+575 GTPGDS

-605 DGASFGISPY
+605 DGAAFGIAPY

-670 FAGTNTNIIDRAVFT
+670 FTGTNTNIIDRAVFT

-745 DYARVV
+745 DYAMIV
-751 LHVDA
+751 LNVSA
-756 GESGV
+756 GETGV

-786 GPLTTGGNAP
+786 GPLTTGGDAP

-867 AGNTYTFTVS
+867 AGNTYTLTVS

-892 IEEPTPTATPAIT
+892 IEQPTPTATPDVT

-942 NWEWMDASD
+942 NWEWMDASG
-951 SDYNVYEGTHCMA
+951 SNYNVYEGTHCMA

-1004 PSYSAEPFGV
+1004 PNYAAEPFGV

-1023 AELGHFTAS
+1023 DELGHFTAS
-1032 DTYQQGSVDIS
+1032 NTYQQGSVDIS
-1043 DFAGQTV
+1043 AYAGQPV
-1050 QVAFRHYNI
+1050 QVAFRHYGV

-1083 PPTENPVTPEP
+1083 PPT
-1094 GTVTGWG
+1094 
-1101 FETDPFAEGWTVR
+1101 
-1114 DDDGDGFNW
+1114 
-1123 EWIESATGY
+1123 
-1132 YNIYEGTHCMSSVSY
+1132 
-1147 DNETNTALT
+1147 
-1156 PDNWLI
+1156 
-1162 SPEFVAGSTV
+1162 
-1172 TFWYAGQDPDY
+1172 
-1183 AAEPFGVYVI
+1183 
-1193 ANGTASAELGH
+1193 
-1204 FTASDT
+1204 
-1210 YQQGSVDISDFAG
+1210 
-1223 QTVQVAFRHYNITDM
+1223 
-1238 FRLNLDLV
+1238 
-1246 EVSGGGETPT
+1246 
-1256 ENPVTPVPPTTIP
+1256 TIP

-1275 HDVTFS
+1275 LDVTFS

-1370 LFTLTFRAKADAVN
+1370 LFTLTFRAKADAAN

-1413 DAIVEVTGGSTV
+1413 DAIVEVTGGSSV

-1436 PGPGSDLDEAMNV
+1436 PGPISDLDEAMNV

-1504 GEGSGDTVWDGL
+1504 GEGFGDTVWDGL

-1648 SGSATVTVT
+1648 SATATVTVT
-1657 ESLPT
+1657 EALPT

-1668 IAFDPEG
+1668 IAYDPEG
-1675 TSGIWGGF
+1675 TSNIWGGF

-1694 GTMGSTFG
+1694 GAMGSTFG

-1726 MDADTHQVAYP
+1726 MNADTHQVAYP

-1760 AENDADGRS
+1760 AANDADGRS

-1847 TNQLFWAQYSKVD
+1847 TNQLFWAQYSKVET
-1860 NDKGQLF
+1860 DKGQLF

-2014 QSGNAPAGLYDAFE
+2014 QGGDAPAGLYDAFE

-2040 TSNIVINNTVTIEV
+2040 TSNIVINNTITIEV

-2085 DDYEFE
+2085 DDYTFE

-2157 DAPTPEIPTDV
+2157 DT

-2177 DVIFSVGGVHY
+2177 DVIFSVGGTHY
-2188 VAAGSQVNVDLTING
+2188 VAAGSQVSVDLTIDG

-2217 AENLTLNN
+2217 AEKLTLNS
-2225 VENGEIMNAIGNLG
+2225 VDEGEIMKAIKDLG

-2245 FTSIPGSV
+2245 FQSIPGSV

-2261 DPVSGSGTIFTMN
+2261 DPVSGSGKIFTMN

-2285 ELPIEILV
+2285 EMPIEILV

-2314 GAIVVGSEPIVTD
+2314 GSIVVGSEPIVTD

>member
-167 ETPIPETDTPAPE
+167 ETPVPETDTPAPATPIPE

-212 VYPFVV
+212 DYPFVV

-227 QGQGSTQPGVTT
+227 QGQRNTQPGVTT
-239 TVNLAASKLLSFNY
+239 TVNLTASKLLSFNY

-268 DGTIVAPTDADSKYI
+268 DGTVVAPTDADSKYI

-321 TAWLDEIQFMDIV
+321 TAWLDEIQFTDIV

-376 TEIATV
+376 TEVATV

-387 VTSVAP
+387 VTGVAP
-393 GTVNI
+393 GTANI

-605 DGASFGISPY
+605 DGASFGIAPY

-670 FAGTNTNIIDRAVFT
+670 FTGTNTNIIDRAVFT
-685 PAEYEISDFVFTS
+685 PEEYEISDFVFTS

-704 SIDADGKVHALAE
+704 SIDADGKVFALAE

-724 TDNVSGATASAVLT
+724 TDNVSNATASAVLT

-745 DYARVV
+745 DYAMIV
-751 LHVDA
+751 LNVNA
-756 GESGV
+756 GETGV

-786 GPLTTGGNAP
+786 GPLTQSGNAP

-867 AGNTYTFTVS
+867 AGNTYTLTVS

-942 NWEWMDASD
+942 NWEWMDASG
-951 SDYNVYEGTHCMA
+951 SNYNVYEGTHCMA
-964 SASYQ
+964 SASFQ
-969 NSAFG
+969 NNPFG

-1004 PSYSAEPFGV
+1004 PNYAAEPFGV
-1014 YVIANGTTS
+1014 YVIANGTAS
-1023 AELGHFTAS
+1023 DELGHFTAS
-1032 DTYQQGSVDIS
+1032 NTYQQGSVDIS
-1043 DFAGQTV
+1043 AYAGQTV
-1050 QVAFRHYNI
+1050 QVAFRHYGI

-1083 PPTENPVTPEP
+1083 PPT
-1094 GTVTGWG
+1094 
-1101 FETDPFAEGWTVR
+1101 
-1114 DDDGDGFNW
+1114 
-1123 EWIESATGY
+1123 
-1132 YNIYEGTHCMSSVSY
+1132 
-1147 DNETNTALT
+1147 
-1156 PDNWLI
+1156 
-1162 SPEFVAGSTV
+1162 
-1172 TFWYAGQDPDY
+1172 
-1183 AAEPFGVYVI
+1183 
-1193 ANGTASAELGH
+1193 
-1204 FTASDT
+1204 
-1210 YQQGSVDISDFAG
+1210 
-1223 QTVQVAFRHYNITDM
+1223 
-1238 FRLNLDLV
+1238 
-1246 EVSGGGETPT
+1246 
-1256 ENPVTPVPPTTIP
+1256 TIP

-1275 HDVTFS
+1275 LDVTFS

-1370 LFTLTFRAKADAVN
+1370 LFTLTFRAKADAAN

-1504 GEGSGDTVWDGL
+1504 GEGFGDTVWDGL

-1544 EHTVTWTYQKDSSVD
+1544 EHTITWTYQKDSTVD

-1657 ESLPT
+1657 EALPT

-1726 MDADTHQVAYP
+1726 MNADTHQVAYP

-1760 AENDADGRS
+1760 AANDADGRS

-1784 ALNAGAETIMTLAID
+1784 VLNAGADTIMTLAID

-1805 GLSYEA
+1805 GLSYAA

-1847 TNQLFWAQYSKVD
+1847 TNQLFWAQYSKVET
-1860 NDKGQLF
+1860 DKGQLF
-1867 VIDPATGAAT
+1867 FIDPATGAAT

-1897 PVAPIEVPEYDVI
+1897 PVAPIEVPEYNVT

-2014 QSGNAPAGLYDAFE
+2014 QGGDAPAGLYDAFE

-2040 TSNIVINNTVTIEV
+2040 TSNIVINNTITIEV

-2110 VEIIPGGGETPVIT
+2110 VEIIPGGETP
-2124 DSPTPVITNS
+2124 S
-2134 PTPEPPTDT
+2134 PEPPITD
-2143 PEPGDETPTPEIPT
+2143 
-2157 DAPTPEIPTDV
+2157 
-2168 PEPVTPAPG
+2168 
-2177 DVIFSVGGVHY
+2177 
-2188 VAAGSQVNVDLTING
+2188 
-2203 EYEANGMNIWVQYD
+2203 
-2217 AENLTLNN
+2217 
-2225 VENGEIMNAIGNLG
+2225 
-2239 GMNILD
+2239 
-2245 FTSIPGSV
+2245 
-2253 RLGSMLPT
+2253 
-2261 DPVSGSGTIFTMN
+2261 
-2274 FTVAEGLEDGT
+2274 
-2285 ELPIEILV
+2285 
-2293 KEFFN
+2293 
-2298 MPVGGEN
+2298 
-2305 TPIAFFAEN
+2305 
-2314 GAIVVGSEPIVTD
+2314 EPITDEPITDEPITDEPITDEPITDEPITDEPITDEPITDEPITDEPITD

-2342 PNPPITGAMSLIGV
+2342 PNPPVTGAMSLIGV

>member
-167 ETPIPETDTPAPE
+167 ETPVPATDTPAPE
-180 TPIPE
+180 TPVPATPIPE

-212 VYPFVV
+212 DYPFVV

-227 QGQGSTQPGVTT
+227 QGQRNTQPGVTT
-239 TVNLAASKLLSFNY
+239 TVNLTASKLLSFNY

-321 TAWLDEIQFMDIV
+321 TAWLDEIQFTDIV

-376 TEIATV
+376 TEVATV

-387 VTSVAP
+387 VTGVAP
-393 GTVNI
+393 GTANI

-511 SINFTSMNPL
+511 SINFTNMNPL

-575 GTPGGS
+575 GTPGDS

-670 FAGTNTNIIDRAVFT
+670 FTGTNTNIIDRAVFT
-685 PAEYEISDFVFTS
+685 PEEYEISDFVFTS

-704 SIDADGKVHALAE
+704 SIDADGKVFALAE

-745 DYARVV
+745 DYAMIV
-751 LHVDA
+751 LNINA
-756 GESGV
+756 GETGV

-786 GPLTTGGNAP
+786 GPLTQSGNAP
-796 AGLYDIFEYKIP
+796 AGLYDVFEYKIP

-867 AGNTYTFTVS
+867 AGNTYTLTVS

-942 NWEWMDASD
+942 NWEWMDASG
-951 SDYNVYEGTHCMA
+951 SNYNVYEGTHCMA
-964 SASYQ
+964 SASFQ
-969 NSAFG
+969 NSPFG

-980 PDNWLISPAFTA
+980 
-992 GSTVTFWYAGQD
+992 
-1004 PSYSAEPFGV
+1004 
-1014 YVIANGTTS
+1014 
-1023 AELGHFTAS
+1023 
-1032 DTYQQGSVDIS
+1032 
-1043 DFAGQTV
+1043 
-1050 QVAFRHYNI
+1050 
-1059 TDMFRLNLD
+1059 
-1068 LVEVSGGGSTPNTPV
+1068 
-1083 PPTENPVTPEP
+1083 
-1094 GTVTGWG
+1094 
-1101 FETDPFAEGWTVR
+1101 
-1114 DDDGDGFNW
+1114 
-1123 EWIESATGY
+1123 
-1132 YNIYEGTHCMSSVSY
+1132 
-1147 DNETNTALT
+1147 

-1183 AAEPFGVYVI
+1183 AAETFGVYVI
-1193 ANGTASAELGH
+1193 ANGTTSAELGH
-1204 FTASDT
+1204 FTASNT
-1210 YQQGSVDISDFAG
+1210 YQQGSVDISAYAG
-1223 QTVQVAFRHYNITDM
+1223 QTVQVAFRHYGITDM

-1246 EVSGGGETPT
+1246 EVSGGGSTP
-1256 ENPVTPVPPTTIP
+1256 NTPVPPTTIP
-1269 EPTLVP
+1269 EPTPVP
-1275 HDVTFS
+1275 LDVTFS

-1370 LFTLTFRAKADAVN
+1370 LFTLTFRAKADAAN

-1413 DAIVEVTGGSTV
+1413 DAIVEVTGGSSV

-1473 TNINVASSTS
+1473 TNVNVASSTS

-1504 GEGSGDTVWDGL
+1504 GEGFGDTVWDGL

-1544 EHTVTWTYQKDSSVD
+1544 EHTITWTYQKDSSVD

-1648 SGSATVTVT
+1648 SATATVTVT
-1657 ESLPT
+1657 EALPT

-1714 YDSDTNDTRFYI
+1714 YDSNTNDTRFYI
-1726 MDADTHQVAYP
+1726 MNADTHQVAYP

-1749 YNHAEGEMYAI
+1749 YNHAEGEMYAV
-1760 AENDADGRS
+1760 AVNDADGRS
-1769 IYTVNLATGTLTEVA
+1769 LYTVNLATGTLTEVA

-1805 GLSYEA
+1805 GLSYAEA
-1811 TNAVLYS
+1811 NAVLYS

-1847 TNQLFWAQYSKVD
+1847 TNQLFWAQYSKVET
-1860 NDKGQLF
+1860 DKGQLF

-2003 GNEIPAEGPLT
+2003 GNEIPAQGPLT
-2014 QSGNAPAGLYDAFE
+2014 TGGDAPAGLYDAFE

-2040 TSNIVINNTVTIEV
+2040 TSNIVINNTITIEV

-2062 IANPTPG
+2062 ITNPTPG

-2188 VAAGSQVNVDLTING
+2188 VAAGSQVSVDLTIDG

-2217 AENLTLNN
+2217 AEKLTLNS
-2225 VENGEIMNAIGNLG
+2225 VDEGEIMKAIKDLG

-2245 FTSIPGSV
+2245 FQSIPGSV

-2261 DPVSGSGTIFTMN
+2261 DPVSGSGKIFTMN

-2285 ELPIEILV
+2285 EMPIEILV

-2305 TPIAFFAEN
+2305 TPSAFFAEN
-2314 GAIVVGSEPIVTD
+2314 GSIVVGSEPIVTD

>member
-167 ETPIPETDTPAPE
+167 ETPVPETDTPAPATPVPE

-212 VYPFVV
+212 DYPFVV

-227 QGQGSTQPGVTT
+227 QGQRNTQPGVTT
-239 TVNLAASKLLSFNY
+239 TVNLTASKLLSFNY

-268 DGTIVAPTDADSKYI
+268 DGTVVAPTDADSKYI

-321 TAWLDEIQFMDIV
+321 TAWLDEIQFTDIV

-376 TEIATV
+376 TEVATV

-387 VTSVAP
+387 VTGVAP
-393 GTVNI
+393 GTANI

-605 DGASFGISPY
+605 DGASFGIAPY

-670 FAGTNTNIIDRAVFT
+670 FTGTNTNIIDRAVFT
-685 PAEYEISDFVFTS
+685 PEEYEISDFVFTS

-704 SIDADGKVHALAE
+704 SIDADGKVYALAE

-724 TDNVSGATASAVLT
+724 TDNVSNATASAVLT

-745 DYARVV
+745 DYAMIV
-751 LHVDA
+751 LNVNA
-756 GESGV
+756 GETGV

-786 GPLTTGGNAP
+786 GPLTQSGNAP
-796 AGLYDIFEYKIP
+796 AGLYDVFEYKIP

-892 IEEPTPTATPAIT
+892 IEQPTPTATPAIT

-942 NWEWMDASD
+942 NWEWMDASG
-951 SDYNVYEGTHCMA
+951 SNYNVYEGTHCMA
-964 SASYQ
+964 SASFQ
-969 NSAFG
+969 NNPFG

-1004 PSYSAEPFGV
+1004 PNYAAETFGV

-1023 AELGHFTAS
+1023 DELGHFTAS
-1032 DTYQQGSVDIS
+1032 NTYQQGSVDIS

-1050 QVAFRHYNI
+1050 QVAFRHYGI

-1083 PPTENPVTPEP
+1083 PPT
-1094 GTVTGWG
+1094 
-1101 FETDPFAEGWTVR
+1101 
-1114 DDDGDGFNW
+1114 
-1123 EWIESATGY
+1123 
-1132 YNIYEGTHCMSSVSY
+1132 
-1147 DNETNTALT
+1147 
-1156 PDNWLI
+1156 
-1162 SPEFVAGSTV
+1162 
-1172 TFWYAGQDPDY
+1172 
-1183 AAEPFGVYVI
+1183 
-1193 ANGTASAELGH
+1193 
-1204 FTASDT
+1204 
-1210 YQQGSVDISDFAG
+1210 
-1223 QTVQVAFRHYNITDM
+1223 
-1238 FRLNLDLV
+1238 
-1246 EVSGGGETPT
+1246 
-1256 ENPVTPVPPTTIP
+1256 TIP

-1275 HDVTFS
+1275 LDVTFS

-1370 LFTLTFRAKADAVN
+1370 LFTLTFRAKADAAN

-1504 GEGSGDTVWDGL
+1504 GEGFGDTVWDGL

-1544 EHTVTWTYQKDSSVD
+1544 EHTITWTYQKDSSVD

-1621 VNENGVVV
+1621 VNENGVIV

-1657 ESLPT
+1657 EALPT

-1714 YDSDTNDTRFYI
+1714 YNSDTNDTRFYI
-1726 MDADTHQVAYP
+1726 MNADTHQVAYP

-1760 AENDADGRS
+1760 AANDADGRS
-1769 IYTVNLATGTLTEVA
+1769 LYTVNLATGTLTEVA

-1805 GLSYEA
+1805 GLSYAEA
-1811 TNAVLYS
+1811 NAVLYS

-1847 TNQLFWAQYSKVD
+1847 TNQLFWAQYSRVE

-1897 PVAPIEVPEYDVI
+1897 PVAPIEVPEYDVT

-1915 TNEPIPGGYT
+1915 TNETIPGGYT

-1930 ILDEA
+1930 VLDEA
-1935 DFPTP
+1935 DFPAAP
-1940 PEHEGYV
+1940 AHEGYE

-1956 PVYSDLTIK
+1956 PVYSDITVK
-1965 ARYRDPS
+1965 ARYRDPN

-1981 VGDVWGDGSGYQM
+1981 AGDVFSDGSGYQM

-2003 GNEIPAEGPLT
+2003 GNEIPVEGPLT

-2157 DAPTPEIPTDV
+2157 DT

-2177 DVIFSVGGVHY
+2177 DVIFSVGGTHY
-2188 VAAGSQVNVDLTING
+2188 VAAGSQVSVDLTIDG

-2217 AENLTLNN
+2217 AEKLTLNS
-2225 VENGEIMNAIGNLG
+2225 VDEGEIMKAIKDLG

-2245 FTSIPGSV
+2245 FQSIPGSV

-2261 DPVSGSGTIFTMN
+2261 DPVSGSGKIFTMN

-2285 ELPIEILV
+2285 EMPIEILV

-2314 GAIVVGSEPIVTD
+2314 GSIVVGSEPIVTD